1 LSEGEDDASG
11 NDGDENDG
19 NGELGHEI
27 NIDEYDEKDGEK
39 CDDKDDNNAV
49 YGLVPFADTVL
60 EGNVSDLRF
69 LVFCD
74 SFVNFLLIDG
84 GLDDGVAGDGLPVFF
99 EEGFEALVIGLVKAY
114 EAHAGWRS
122 G

>member
-1 LSEGEDDASG
+1 
-11 NDGDENDG
+11 
-19 NGELGHEI
+19 LGHEI

-39 CDDKDDNNAV
+39 CDDKNDNDAV

-60 EGNVSDLRF
+60 EGNLLNLRI

-74 SFVNFLLIDG
+74 PFVNFLLVDG
-84 GLDDGVAGDGLPVFF
+84 GLDDVVAGDRFIVFI

-114 EAHAGWRS
+114 EAHGGWLS
-122 G
+122 C